1 MGNTSVTSSVARDSQ
16 VSRWQ
21 CRSHRSASWPP
32 RRAWQ
37 QSSTAHSAPLRWRWR
52 SALRCA
58 CPRRAPRISPR
69 KRAAGTLLRCCSA
82 VGSGLVCGSAG
93 PGRSWWSSRSTPP
106 TSTLRASASI
116 CEHRASAALCCIDQK
131 KPLGLL
137 ASWPR
142 MAKAA
147 RSEALGRGQAEA
159 AVHRAG
165 VGVAELPRR
174 VVARLRAAQVKGLA
188 ERGPEAPAQGRPPLC
203 SCCLSTISRP
213 TPPLSLSLSLSTGRP
228 SLALLTALLH
238 PGATIAGHRTDT
250 PVLGGKRKRS
260 ARSARSISQ
269 LAEPQRAAK
278 SSQPTNRSTRR
289 PRDLRSGGVYAGVF
303 RAPLP
308 AAGPRAV
315 QHVAIC
321 LLLCLTLAA
330 GENGGAQA
338 DPVRHFS
345 PFSSWPTQGLR
356 KARKCQAAKC
366 NCTKRQTSPR
376 CSPPFFLQEIVSQGT
391 QWDQAMFFAVLGMA
405 MSRKRLILPPPQSF
419 EHGVLN
425 KTPCLAVSDVF
436 STTS

>member
-203 SCCLSTISRP
+203 SWCLSTISRP
-213 TPPLSLSLSLSTGRP
+213 TPPLSLSLSVSLDRSTKLGT
-228 SLALLTALLH
+228 SYCAASSGCH
-238 PGATIAGHRTDT
+238 HRRSPDRHSSPWRQT
-250 PVLGGKRKRS
+250 KKKRS
-260 ARSARSISQ
+260 Q
-269 LAEPQRAAK
+269 
-278 SSQPTNRSTRR
+278 SSQHLAARRATKSRKELPADQSFHSQATGPKERRSLRR
-289 PRDLRSGGVYAGVF
+289 SLPGPASGRRAPGSPARCNLPPALPDLGSRRKWRGAGRSG
-303 RAPLP
+303 P
-308 AAGPRAV
+308 ALFPFQLLADTGP
-315 QHVAIC
+315 
-321 LLLCLTLAA
+321 
-330 GENGGAQA
+330 EK
-338 DPVRHFS
+338 S
-345 PFSSWPTQGLR
+345 
-356 KARKCQAAKC
+356 
-366 NCTKRQTSPR
+366 
-376 CSPPFFLQEIVSQGT
+376 QEMPGCKMQ
-391 QWDQAMFFAVLGMA
+391 L
-405 MSRKRLILPPPQSF
+405 
-419 EHGVLN
+419 H
-425 KTPCLAVSDVF
+425 
-436 STTS
+436 

>member
-1 MGNTSVTSSVARDSQ
+1 MARDSQ

-213 TPPLSLSLSLSTGRP
+213 TPPSLSLCLSRPVDQAWHFLLRCFIRVPPSQVTGQTLQ
-228 SLALLTALLH
+228 SLAANEKEAL
-238 PGATIAGHRTDT
+238 AA
-250 PVLGGKRKRS
+250 
-260 ARSARSISQ
+260 
-269 LAEPQRAAK
+269 LAASR
-278 SSQPTNRSTRR
+278 SSQSRKELPADQSFHSQATGPKERRSLRR
-289 PRDLRSGGVYAGVF
+289 SLPGPASGRRAPGSPARCNLPPALPDLGSRRKWRGAGRSG
-303 RAPLP
+303 P
-308 AAGPRAV
+308 ALFPFQLLADTGP
-315 QHVAIC
+315 
-321 LLLCLTLAA
+321 
-330 GENGGAQA
+330 EK
-338 DPVRHFS
+338 S
-345 PFSSWPTQGLR
+345 
-356 KARKCQAAKC
+356 
-366 NCTKRQTSPR
+366 
-376 CSPPFFLQEIVSQGT
+376 QEMPGCKMQ
-391 QWDQAMFFAVLGMA
+391 L
-405 MSRKRLILPPPQSF
+405 
-419 EHGVLN
+419 H
-425 KTPCLAVSDVF
+425 
-436 STTS
+436 